1 MNQWAPRLMPDT
13 TRHLRR
19 VSLQLPVAA
28 LHSHYE
34 NDLLYI
40 SLNRVDGDA
49 VLKVEENVLLKPD
62 SQKLLSDRVA
72 ATAKLRRA

>member
-1 MNQWAPRLMPDT
+1 
-13 TRHLRR
+13 
-19 VSLQLPVAA
+19 LQLPVAA